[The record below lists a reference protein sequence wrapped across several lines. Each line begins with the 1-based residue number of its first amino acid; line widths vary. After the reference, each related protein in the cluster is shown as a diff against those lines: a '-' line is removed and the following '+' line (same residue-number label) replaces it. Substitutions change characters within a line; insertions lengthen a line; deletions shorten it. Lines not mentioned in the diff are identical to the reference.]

1 MLWIEPADDQGRRH
15 WVPGLADIGRRR
27 RASLFVLLLAACWQ
41 LCAAADVGALDRI
54 GAAETIRVAYAPNA
68 YPISFKD
75 AAGVPRGYAIDLCR
89 QVLTSVQGALG
100 LEALEIAWLAGNTPR
115 RVAAVANG
123 EADLE
128 CGTTTMTL
136 ARQRRVDFSNIVF
149 VESGGVLVRSDRGLR
164 GLAELDGLTIGVV
177 PDTTTERRLRLE
189 LSEAQVDAE
198 LVPIRDAKDGRRRLL
213 EDELD
218 AIAGDR
224 LVLIGQV
231 AKAGNTERF
240 AMLDAD
246 FSIEPYAFALPRN
259 DADFRLEVNRGLAE
273 VYRSGEVDRIFQ
285 RWFGEESQPTR
296 LLETIYFLYGFAD

>member
-1 MLWIEPADDQGRRH
+1 
-15 WVPGLADIGRRR
+15 
-27 RASLFVLLLAACWQ
+27 
-41 LCAAADVGALDRI
+41 
-54 GAAETIRVAYAPNA
+54 
-68 YPISFKD
+68 
-75 AAGVPRGYAIDLCR
+75 
-89 QVLTSVQGALG
+89 
-100 LEALEIAWLAGNTPR
+100 
-115 RVAAVANG
+115 
-123 EADLE
+123 
-128 CGTTTMTL
+128 MTL

-164 GLAELDGLTIGVV
+164 GLADLDGLRVGVV

-189 LSEAQVDAE
+189 LSEAGVDAE

-231 AKAGNTERF
+231 AKAGNAERF
-240 AMLDAD
+240 AMLDVD

-296 LLETIYFLYGFAD
+296 LLETVYFLYGFAD